1 MASDKHGT
9 VRRDLVILIA
19 LACSV
24 VFPSPLASICR
35 VRFDLMREHSADELS
50 RLQH

>member
-9 VRRDLVILIA
+9 VRRLA

-24 VFPSPLASICR
+24 VFPSPLASICH